1 MIPQP
6 IKAVILV
13 FPLNEDFEKKK
24 DAQYARKLEQVGKGH
39 IDPTVIWIKQ
49 TVRSGVYLIVFT
61 TGIRILI
68 HVTLMPASIC
78 FRFV

>member
-24 DAQYARKLEQVGKGH
+24 DARYAEKLEKVGKGH
-39 IDPTVIWIKQ
+39 VDPTVVWIKQ
-49 TVRSGVYLIVFT
+49 TVRLVS
-61 TGIRILI
+61 ILSFSPPGLGYWLA
-68 HVTLMPASIC
+68 V
-78 FRFV
+78 R

>member
-13 FPLNEDFEKKK
+13 FPLDEDFEKKK

-39 IDPTVIWIKQ
+39 VDPTVIWIKQ
-49 TVRSGVYLIVFT
+49 TVRLVFILSFSPPVL
-61 TGIRILI
+61 GSWFAIR
-68 HVTLMPASIC
+68 
-78 FRFV
+78 